1 MTITPKAPR
10 RGAAPSFR
18 PAAGA
23 MLALLALT
31 AAGTAST
38 QQQRPGAPGAAAP
51 AFTPATV
58 PSIAPAAVPTLA
70 LPPQQLPGAAGVP
83 VPVASTAAAG
93 GTVRE
98 LNLTQLGIDYAIQ
111 LRGISGTIGI
121 PFNIRADE
129 LVTSASFRLN
139 YAYSPSLIPE
149 LSHLKVTVNDVLVAT
164 LPVNRADG
172 GKPQT
177 ADIPIDRRLITEFN
191 RINVELIGH
200 YTRDCEDPAHTS
212 LWARIDASSTLRLN
226 VSPLKLSND
235 LATLP
240 QPFFDR
246 RDVRRARIPFVFGS
260 AESGPLLEA
269 AGVVSSWFGALADYR
284 GAVFPVSRGQLPSGH
299 SVVFATP
306 ETSLPGLVLPAIQ
319 GPALAVVD
327 HPQDPTAKLL
337 LVMGRDANELRTAAA
352 SLALNSR
359 ALSGATSAIAA
370 FQEPPARKPYDA
382 PRWVPSDR
390 ALQFGELTTAADL
403 SVTGYNP
410 DVVRVNL
417 QLPPDL
423 FTWRSRGIP
432 LDLLYRYTPRVR
444 PDQSTL
450 NVNVNENFIG
460 AIPLRSANPAGDRWY
475 NPLAVKLMP
484 DGTLAERKEVI
495 LPPLALGPRSQ
506 LRLHYYFE
514 PVAGR
519 CIPQLDNVRGSIDPT
534 SKIDV
539 SGFPHFIAMPEL
551 AAYANGGFP
560 FSRMAD
566 LSDTAVILPDQ
577 ADTSDTETYLGL
589 MGQIGRATGYPV
601 LRVKVGRSA
610 EVSQWA
616 DKDLLVIGNLQ
627 NQPLFTQWAERMPLK
642 RAAAANGS
650 GDGSPQFKLSSWI
663 DTAIDFVIGARTRE
677 DLPGSMQIAV
687 SDDGRDAVLAGFES
701 PLRSGRS
708 VVAAISNS
716 TSKDALLNALMT
728 PDLLKRVQGSMAIV
742 RDAQVHSVLG
752 SETYY
757 VGRLPPIAWLQWN
770 LSRSPLL
777 LAALVVL
784 LAVIGAAV
792 AYASLQ
798 IRARRRLK

>member
-1 MTITPKAPR
+1 MLAIAL
-10 RGAAPSFR
+10 AAVSLADGTSAQTR
-18 PAAGA
+18 PAVVPPP
-23 MLALLALT
+23 LL
-31 AAGTAST
+31 
-38 QQQRPGAPGAAAP
+38 PAAP
-51 AFTPATV
+51 ATAAT
-58 PSIAPAAVPTLA
+58 AAT
-70 LPPQQLPGAAGVP
+70 AASANTT
-83 VPVASTAAAG
+83 PVAGA
-93 GTVRE
+93 VRE

-111 LRGISGTIGI
+111 LRGISGTVGI
-121 PFNIRADE
+121 PFNVRADE
-129 LVTSASFRLN
+129 LVTAASFRLN

-164 LPVNRADG
+164 LPVSHAEA

-200 YTRDCEDPAHTS
+200 YTRECEDPAHTS
-212 LWARIDASSTLRLN
+212 LWARVDASSTLKLT
-226 VSPLKLSND
+226 VSPLKLTND
-235 LATLP
+235 LAALP

-246 RDVRRARIPFVFGS
+246 RDVRRARIPFVFGG
-260 AESGPLLEA
+260 ADTAPMLEA
-269 AGVVSSWFGALADYR
+269 AGVLSSWFGALADYR
-284 GAVFPVSRGQLPSGH
+284 GATFPVSHGELPAGHAVVFVTPESAIAGLTLPS
-299 SVVFATP
+299 
-306 ETSLPGLVLPAIQ
+306 IQ
-319 GPALAVVD
+319 GPGLAVVD
-327 HPQDPTAKLL
+327 NPQDASGKLL
-337 LVMGRDANELRTAAA
+337 LVMGRNPADLRTAAA
-352 SLALNSR
+352 ALALNSK
-359 ALSGATSAIAA
+359 AFAGAQAAVTA
-370 FQEPPARKPYDA
+370 FQEPPVRKPYDA

-390 ALQFGELTTAADL
+390 ALQLGELATAADL

-432 LDLLYRYTPRVR
+432 LDLQYRYTPRVR

-450 NVNVNENFIG
+450 NINVNDNFVG
-460 AIPLRSANPAGDRWY
+460 GLPLRSANPAGDRWW

-484 DGTLAERKEVI
+484 DGTLAEHKEVI
-495 LPPLALGPRSQ
+495 LPPLAMGPRSQ

-514 PVAGR
+514 PVGGR
-519 CIPQLDNVRGSIDPT
+519 CVPQLDNVRGSIDPT

-577 ADTSDTETYLGL
+577 PNDADTETYLGL
-589 MGQIGRATGYPV
+589 LGQIGRSTGYPA

-610 EVSQWA
+610 EAGQWA

-627 NQPLFTQWAERMPLK
+627 SQSLFTQWADKMPLK
-642 RAAAANGS
+642 RNGNA
-650 GDGSPQFKLSSWI
+650 PELKLRSWI
-663 DTAIDFVIGARTRE
+663 DNAIDLVIGARTRE

-708 VVAAISNS
+708 VIAAITNAD
-716 TSKDALLNALMT
+716 SKEALLNALMT
-728 PDLLKRVQGSMAIV
+728 PDLLKRVQGSMTIV
-742 RDAQVHSVLG
+742 RDTQVNSVLG
-752 SETYY
+752 GDTYY
-757 VGRLPPIAWLQWN
+757 VGRLPPLTWLQWH
-770 LSRSPLL
+770 LSRSPLG
-777 LAALVVL
+777 LAALVIVL
-784 LAVIGAAV
+784 ALLGAAV
-792 AYASLQ
+792 SYAGLQ
-798 IRARRRLK
+798 IRARRRLSVNKAK

>member
-38 QQQRPGAPGAAAP
+38 QQRPAAP
-51 AFTPATV
+51 AVVPATV

-70 LPPQQLPGAAGVP
+70 LPAQQLPGAAAAP

-129 LVTSASFRLN
+129 LVTAASFRLN

-226 VSPLKLSND
+226 VSPLKLTND

-299 SVVFATP
+299 AVVFATP
-306 ETSLPGLVLPAIQ
+306 ETSLPGLVLPSIQ
-319 GPALAVVD
+319 GPALGGAP
-327 HPQDPTAKLL
+327 PQ
-337 LVMGRDANELRTAAA
+337 V
-352 SLALNSR
+352 
-359 ALSGATSAIAA
+359 
-370 FQEPPARKPYDA
+370 
-382 PRWVPSDR
+382 WV
-390 ALQFGELTTAADL
+390 
-403 SVTGYNP
+403 
-410 DVVRVNL
+410 
-417 QLPPDL
+417 LP
-423 FTWRSRGIP
+423 
-432 LDLLYRYTPRVR
+432 
-444 PDQSTL
+444 
-450 NVNVNENFIG
+450 E
-460 AIPLRSANPAGDRWY
+460 
-475 NPLAVKLMP
+475 
-484 DGTLAERKEVI
+484 KE
-495 LPPLALGPRSQ
+495 
-506 LRLHYYFE
+506 
-514 PVAGR
+514 
-519 CIPQLDNVRGSIDPT
+519 
-534 SKIDV
+534 
-539 SGFPHFIAMPEL
+539 
-551 AAYANGGFP
+551 
-560 FSRMAD
+560 
-566 LSDTAVILPDQ
+566 
-577 ADTSDTETYLGL
+577 
-589 MGQIGRATGYPV
+589 
-601 LRVKVGRSA
+601 
-610 EVSQWA
+610 
-616 DKDLLVIGNLQ
+616 
-627 NQPLFTQWAERMPLK
+627 
-642 RAAAANGS
+642 
-650 GDGSPQFKLSSWI
+650 
-663 DTAIDFVIGARTRE
+663 
-677 DLPGSMQIAV
+677 
-687 SDDGRDAVLAGFES
+687 
-701 PLRSGRS
+701 
-708 VVAAISNS
+708 
-716 TSKDALLNALMT
+716 
-728 PDLLKRVQGSMAIV
+728 
-742 RDAQVHSVLG
+742 
-752 SETYY
+752 
-757 VGRLPPIAWLQWN
+757 
-770 LSRSPLL
+770 
-777 LAALVVL
+777 
-784 LAVIGAAV
+784 
-792 AYASLQ
+792 
-798 IRARRRLK
+798 